1 MNNTQIAWAEKQQAL
16 VKTLDEDLKSMWS
29 SWEEPLKAPLTIE
42 PERKLK
48 LKFFKRDR
56 WADKISP
63 VVIKNSI
70 PFEMAVQVLRETY
83 NHEDFIQ
90 SQLLS
95 RAEEKHFVK
104 ENCRHYEN
112 NCHPRDFE
120 CMNCDRFSFKKAAI
134 QEILGSKDI
143 EPWTIV

>member
-1 MNNTQIAWAEKQQAL
+1 MNNAQIAWAEKQQAL

-63 VVIKNSI
+63 VVIKNAI
-70 PFEMAVQVLRETY
+70 PFEMAVQVLREAY

-95 RAEEKHFVK
+95 KAEEKHFVK
-104 ENCRHYEN
+104 ENCRHD
-112 NCHPRDFE
+112 CSPRGLE
-120 CMNCDRFSFKKAAI
+120 CMNCDRFSFKKSAI